1 MRYVATTLRATA
13 LALPLS
19 LAAAA
24 MARAADVVETIRSSP
39 QHQTLAQALEQAGMI
54 ETLRGEGPFTVFAP
68 TDTAFAAVPEAT
80 MSTLLA
86 PENRETLRTLLGYHV
101 VEGEAITAAELPA
114 EIETASGTLYVTQTD
129 TGPTIAS
136 TPREAFGLVQD
147 PETTAADELQDEA
160 PQAQQEAAEAMA
172 ATGTTGQD
180 AASGLLESV
189 TGLFGAQPEAGARV
203 AESGFEADNGVIH
216 VIDHVL
222 VPEAVVE
229 EMAR

>member
-24 MARAADVVETIRSSP
+24 MAQAADVVETIRSSP
-39 QHQTLAQALEQAGMI
+39 QHQTLARALEQAGMT

-68 TDTAFAAVPEAT
+68 TDAAFAAVPEAT
-80 MSTLLA
+80 MSALLA
-86 PENRETLRTLLGYHV
+86 PENRETLRTLLGYHI

-114 EIETASGTLYVTQTD
+114 EVETASGTLYVTMTD

-147 PETTAADELQDEA
+147 PETTSASELQDEA

-172 ATGTTGQD
+172 TTGTTGQD

-203 AESGFEADNGVIH
+203 AEAGLEADNGVIH

>member
-24 MARAADVVETIRSSP
+24 MAQAADVVETIRSSP

-80 MSTLLA
+80 MSSLLA
-86 PENRETLRTLLGYHV
+86 PENRETLRTLLGYHI

-114 EIETASGTLYVTQTD
+114 EVETASGTLYVTQTD
-129 TGPTIAS
+129 SGPTLAS

-189 TGLFGAQPEAGARV
+189 TGLFGAQPEEGARV
-203 AESGFEADNGVIH
+203 AEAGLEADNGVIH
-216 VIDHVL
+216 VIDYVL
-222 VPEAVVE
+222 VPAAVVE

>member
-1 MRYVATTLRATA
+1 MRYAATTLKAAA

-24 MARAADVVETIRSSP
+24 TAQAADVVETIRSSP
-39 QHQTLAQALEQAGMI
+39 QHQTLARALEQAGMT

-68 TDTAFAAVPEAT
+68 TDAAFAAVPETT

-114 EIETASGTLYVTQTD
+114 EVETASGTLYVTMTD
-129 TGPTIAS
+129 TGPTLAS

-147 PETTAADELQDEA
+147 PETTAADELQDEQ

-172 ATGTTGQD
+172 TTGTTGQD

-189 TGLFGAQPEAGARV
+189 TELFGAQPEAGARV
-203 AESGFEADNGVIH
+203 AEASLEADNGV
-216 VIDHVL
+216 VYAIDHVL

-229 EMAR
+229 ELAR

>member
-1 MRYVATTLRATA
+1 MRYVATALRATA

-24 MARAADVVETIRSSP
+24 TAQAADVVETIQSSP
-39 QHQTLAQALEQAGMI
+39 QHQTLARALAQAGMT

-80 MSTLLA
+80 MSSLLA
-86 PENRETLRTLLGYHV
+86 PENRETLRTLLGYHI

-114 EIETASGTLYVTQTD
+114 EVETASGTLYITMTD
-129 TGPTIAS
+129 AGPVVS
-136 TPREAFGLVQD
+136 RSPQEAFGLVQD
-147 PETTAADELQDEA
+147 PETTAADELQDEQ
-160 PQAQQEAAEAMA
+160 PQAQQEAAEVMA
-172 ATGTTGQD
+172 TTGTTGQD

-189 TGLFGAQPEAGARV
+189 TELFGAQPEEGVRV
-203 AESGFEADNGVIH
+203 AESGLEADNGVVH
-216 VIDHVL
+216 AIDSVL

-229 EMAR
+229 ELAR

>member
-24 MARAADVVETIRSSP
+24 MAQAADVVETIRSSP
-39 QHQTLAQALEQAGMI
+39 QHQTLARALEQAGMT

-68 TDTAFAAVPEAT
+68 TDAAFAAVPEAT
-80 MSTLLA
+80 MTALLA
-86 PENRETLRTLLGYHV
+86 PENRETLRTLLGYHI

-114 EIETASGTLYVTQTD
+114 EVETASGTLYVTMTD
-129 TGPTIAS
+129 SGPTLAS

-160 PQAQQEAAEAMA
+160 PQAQQEAAEAMTT
-172 ATGTTGQD
+172 TGTTGQD

-189 TGLFGAQPEAGARV
+189 TELFGAQPEAGARV
-203 AESGFEADNGVIH
+203 AETGLEADNGVIH

-229 EMAR
+229 ELAR

>member
-1 MRYVATTLRATA
+1 MRYAATALRATA

-24 MARAADVVETIRSSP
+24 TAQAADVVETIRSSP
-39 QHQTLAQALEQAGMI
+39 QHQTLAQALEQAGMA

-80 MSTLLA
+80 MSSLLA
-86 PENRETLRTLLGYHV
+86 PENRETLRTLLGYHI

-114 EIETASGTLYVTQTD
+114 EVETASGTLYVTQTD
-129 TGPTIAS
+129 TGPTLAS

-147 PETTAADELQDEA
+147 PETTAADELQDEQ

-172 ATGTTGQD
+172 TTGTTGQD

-189 TGLFGAQPEAGARV
+189 TGLFGAQPEEGARV
-203 AESGFEADNGVIH
+203 AESGLETDNGVVH
-216 VIDHVL
+216 AIDHVL

>member
-1 MRYVATTLRATA
+1 MRNTTPTLRAIA

-19 LAAAA
+19 LATAATA
-24 MARAADVVETIRSSP
+24 QAADVVETIRSSP
-39 QHQTLAQALEQAGMI
+39 QHQTLAQALEQAGMT

-68 TDTAFAAVPEAT
+68 TDAAFAAVPEAT

-114 EIETASGTLYVTQTD
+114 EVETASGTLYVTQTD
-129 TGPTIAS
+129 SGPTLAS
-136 TPREAFGLVQD
+136 TPQEAFGLVQD

-189 TGLFGAQPEAGARV
+189 TGLFGEQPEEGARV
-203 AESGFEADNGVIH
+203 AETGLEADNGVVH

-229 EMAR
+229 ELAR